1 MGLDAR
7 AQAGILQGNRR
18 LKQLLIDEP
27 DYRYKKLIVVF
38 SQVQFHGELGDLAL
52 ERGDPEFVAIALASA
67 FSSFSSPRSNWV
79 NQSWMRLAETS

>member
-52 ERGDPEFVAIALASA
+52 ERGDPEFVFSNSA
-67 FSSFSSPRSNWV
+67 GLGLFV
-79 NQSWMRLAETS
+79 I